1 MSLPCLPSLSRPAV
15 TSQHLGHVG
24 LRWTTPLTRLAGLV
38 VQDPGRLCGKRR
50 RPVFSGTGHPVL
62 AVPWGVRKPET
73 STWCRVALSTFSEP
87 VPGALPLGPAG
98 HPRLA
103 ADSPS
108 QAPRPPAPGDGA
120 GLEVNSGSRAVVPA
134 HHRARLVLAPPL
146 FPGRAVDQPPVQNG
160 VSRVEQSV
168 PRPVSRPSPLVRV
181 ADRPSHWCLLAVVR
195 AVSLA

>member
-108 QAPRPPAPGDGA
+108 QAPRPPAPGTEQGWRSTLDP
-120 GLEVNSGSRAVVPA
+120 GLWCLPITGRGLSSLRPFSLDELWTSPPCRTGSPEWSRVSPAPCRA
-134 HHRARLVLAPPL
+134 LAP
-146 FPGRAVDQPPVQNG
+146 
-160 VSRVEQSV
+160 
-168 PRPVSRPSPLVRV
+168 
-181 ADRPSHWCLLAVVR
+181 W
-195 AVSLA
+195 